1 MARQQQTP
9 LRALTDTERATL
21 QRITRSGRE
30 RADRVARA
38 RALLA
43 VAEGAPFT
51 TAAEAV
57 GVRTGDT
64 VARWVARFNADG
76 LAALD
81 RGHGGGPAIEYG
93 SKEEE
98 RILQEFGR
106 TPDRERDGTATW
118 SLSTLQRALRQAP
131 DGLPT
136 VSTWTILRVLQAAG
150 YSWQNSR
157 TWCPTGTA
165 LRKRKGRDGRD
176 QVVEVSDPKAS
187 QKRDGSSK
195 PTE

>member
-1 MARQQQTP
+1 MARQKKTP
-9 LRALTDTERATL
+9 LRGLTETERATL

-43 VAEGAPFT
+43 VGGGARVT
-51 TAAEAV
+51 SAAATV

-64 VARWVARFNADG
+64 VARWVARFNTEG
-76 LAALD
+76 LATLD

-93 SKEEE
+93 SQEEE
-98 RILQEFGR
+98 RILRELAR
-106 TPDRERDGTATW
+106 TPSRERDGTATW

-150 YSWQNSR
+150 YTWQNSR

-165 LRKRKGRDGRD
+165 LRKRKGREGREE
-176 QVVEVSDPKAS
+176 VVPVTDPKA
-187 QKRDGSSK
+187 
-195 PTE
+195 